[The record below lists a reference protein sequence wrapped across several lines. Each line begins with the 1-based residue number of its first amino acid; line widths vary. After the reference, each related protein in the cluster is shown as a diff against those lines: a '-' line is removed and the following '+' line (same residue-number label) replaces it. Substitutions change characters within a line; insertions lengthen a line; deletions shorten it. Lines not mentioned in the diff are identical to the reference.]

1 MFNLLQR
8 KTSNQQPQEP
18 HTIPINSE
26 LPDKQY
32 LYGEWFKGEQR
43 RREWQDQVNKRHT
56 LKSLDMAMD
65 EMGDVNTTVNK
76 GMGVKELGIIGAI
89 ILGAL
94 AFMRPDL
101 LPTTGNNQ
109 PQQQAAGP
117 TDSEYDVR
125 FYNRNGELIDV
136 PQRTRNEE

>member
-1 MFNLLQR
+1 MLNLLQR
-8 KTSNQQPQEP
+8 KTSNPPPPLEP
-18 HTIPINSE
+18 RQSDPE

-32 LYGEWFKGEQR
+32 LYGEFLKGEQR
-43 RREWQDQVNKRHT
+43 RRNWQDQLHK
-56 LKSLDMAMD
+56 KSTYKALDMAAD

-101 LPTTGNNQ
+101 LPSTGNNQ
-109 PQQQAAGP
+109 QQQQAAGP
-117 TDSEYDVR
+117 ADSEYDVR

-136 PQRTRNEE
+136 PQRTSNEE